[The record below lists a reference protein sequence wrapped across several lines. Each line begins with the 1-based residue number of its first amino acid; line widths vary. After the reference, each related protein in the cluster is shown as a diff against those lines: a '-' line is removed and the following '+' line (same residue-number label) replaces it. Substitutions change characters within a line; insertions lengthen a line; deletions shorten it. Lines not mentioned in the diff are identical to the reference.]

1 MNKKEEEEKE
11 KEEDDGQEKEEEEK
25 EEEKKEEKEKEEEEK
40 VKEKMV
46 LLVFPVRIWQQ
57 HDLLDDAA
65 FQVQVMVQYIHI
77 QECLYNCSICLD
89 SVGWLIRQSV
99 SNNRKR

>member
-25 EEEKKEEKEKEEEEK
+25 EEEKKEEKEKEEKEK
-40 VKEKMV
+40 EKEKMV

-65 FQVQVMVQYIHI
+65 LQVQVMVQYIHI

>member
-65 FQVQVMVQYIHI
+65 LQVQVMVQYIHI